1 MHSFLFLYFSDD
13 YFEYSGNSLK
23 EGETT
28 HKFLDIEVPGNGTLT
43 SKTITLFDVFGKLF
57 EYCIKKY
64 HYPVDY
70 NWFSA
75 ILKNYE
81 LPSYYSQFF
90 MNMKMY
96 NHKIEISSFSLCLW
110 YLEQRAAY
118 DTINNYFNIQI
129 H

>member
-1 MHSFLFLYFSDD
+1 M
-13 YFEYSGNSLK
+13 K

-43 SKTITLFDVFGKLF
+43 SKTITLFDVFGKFF
-57 EYCIKKY
+57 EYCFKKY

-96 NHKIEISSFSLCLW
+96 NHKIEISSNLASAFGISRR
-110 YLEQRAAY
+110 RATY
-118 DTINNYFNIQI
+118 DTMNNYFNIQI